1 MSGNEIQ
8 LEGINSVLS
17 AMNTGREIIKLYILE
32 GAKPSRMK
40 EIVETAAKMRI
51 PVEYINRRALD
62 NMSLTGSH
70 HGIIAVAHGAPQ
82 KSFEEIADDIFE
94 KEESPL
100 FVLLDGVQDPHN
112 LGAIIRTAECAG
124 ASCVV
129 IPERRS
135 AKVTAVA
142 ANASAGAINLIP
154 VASVTNINRAIEYLQ
169 DKGAWVI
176 GTDAGGKNY
185 DEVDYKGKTAIVMG
199 SEGEGLHRLTAQKCD
214 DIAGIKMYGKTTSL
228 NVSVAAGVV
237 LFEAAK
243 QRNGESNK

>member
-1 MSGNEIQ
+1 MNEQNYQ

-17 AMNTGREIIKLYILE
+17 ALKTDQNVKTIIISE
-32 GAKPSRMK
+32 SAKPARMQ
-40 EIVETAAKMRI
+40 EIVDLAQKKRI
-51 PVEYINRRALD
+51 QVEYSKKYRLD
-62 NMSLTGSH
+62 NMSLTNSH
-70 HGIIAVAHGAPQ
+70 HGVIAVVDGERQ
-82 KSFEEIADDIFE
+82 KAFEEVADE
-94 KEESPL
+94 VMESCESPL
-100 FVLLDGVQDPHN
+100 FVLLDGIQDPHN

-129 IPERRS
+129 VPERRS

-154 VASVTNINRAIEYLQ
+154 VTYAKNINRAIEYLQ
-169 DKGAWVI
+169 EKGVWVI

-185 DEVDYKGKTAIVMG
+185 DEADYKGKMAIVMG
-199 SEGEGLHRLTAQKCD
+199 SEGEGLHRLTSQKCD
-214 DIAGIKMYGKTTSL
+214 DIVGIRMYGNTTSL

-243 QRNGESNK
+243 QRNGI